1 MILPDTL
8 FRRALAHISTSK
20 LLKIKRIASAY
31 FPKCLIIPLRNLKM
45 LCIKY
50 NVAQCLK
57 MLCIFYS
64 HIKAKYYNPFL
75 QLKELWTVLVYS
87 DLCTPLLKAIFKA
100 DAVTACLKC
109 IELSSS
115 QEIPS
120 QSIFVLTAL
129 LEASPRWAGVLRAL
143 PWSGSVVPP
152 GNPLRCTVQ
161 DYSSIFEPGLN
172 YWESGRV
179 DLNRTRAGRLT
190 PLQFFFFLSCQ
201 SRNKCL
207 ESNGMR
213 ISFYFLLDRLDLLWL
228 LSEIG
233 FGTANSCNLGL
244 AKGIMGLF

>member
-1 MILPDTL
+1 MFENALYIL
-8 FRRALAHISTSK
+8 LA
-20 LLKIKRIASAY
+20 
-31 FPKCLIIPLRNLKM
+31 
-45 LCIKY
+45 
-50 NVAQCLK
+50 
-57 MLCIFYS
+57 
-64 HIKAKYYNPFL
+64 KAKYYNPFL

-143 PWSGSVVPP
+143 PWSGSAVPP

-190 PLQFFFFLSCQ
+190 PLQFFFFF
-201 SRNKCL
+201 
-207 ESNGMR
+207 
-213 ISFYFLLDRLDLLWL
+213 FYLANQEINAWNQTEWEFHFTSYLCDRLDLLWL